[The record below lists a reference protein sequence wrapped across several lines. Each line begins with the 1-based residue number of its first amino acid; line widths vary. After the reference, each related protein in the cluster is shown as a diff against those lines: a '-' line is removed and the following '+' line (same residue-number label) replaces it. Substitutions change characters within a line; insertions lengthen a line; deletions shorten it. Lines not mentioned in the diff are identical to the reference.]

1 MSKRSYV
8 SAKPSDPSASN
19 KRSRTNTCKFGDGC
33 TRFNVNHIQEFHD
46 ELAPH
51 QRVGKSLV
59 EDIELIDQLID
70 QINIPNTHAIKAEVT
85 AYYSRIKG
93 EQYEVGGKVYDTK
106 FFYGRNLTLNSLKH
120 DGTDLQKKCTEL
132 YFDMMFMALLVCEDW
147 IQQKVKNQDFTNVNI
162 KRMYSLMTAL
172 DGDGVSSTY
181 STDGTYYDKMNN
193 NQNFAPLNP
202 IKISLLHMFLYP
214 SDQRIIRYVT
224 DASITNKKHQGLS
237 PGTLNTALQQY
248 FPRLSQS
255 GGQSVSLALSA
266 SLLCLTTLFSALVTR

>member
-19 KRSRTNTCKFGDGC
+19 KRSRTNTCEFGDGC
-33 TRFNVNHIQEFHD
+33 TRFNVDHIQKLHGR
-46 ELAPH
+46 LAPH
-51 QRVGKSLV
+51 QRVGKSSV
-59 EDIELIDQLID
+59 DDIELIDKMRITND
-70 QINIPNTHAIKAEVT
+70 IKAKVT
-85 AYYSRIKG
+85 GYYSRIKG
-93 EQYEVGGKVYDTK
+93 EQYEVGGKVYDTE
-106 FFYGRNLTLNSLKH
+106 FFYGRNLTLNSLKYN
-120 DGTDLQKKCTEL
+120 GTDLQKKCTEL

-214 SDQRIIRYVT
+214 SDHRIKRYVT

-237 PGTLNTALQQY
+237 PGALNTALQQY